1 MPAKRKQASLKKTK
15 STTTYKRGGAK
26 KKMMGGGAAKAMK
39 KSVYQ
44 KGGAAGAKKSI
55 GTLDLSKAPGK
66 RMASEIKAAGKA
78 AKSALAGGAGKA
90 ATKLGKK
97 RIGTLDL
104 SKPNK
109 KMQDGGMAPMP
120 ARDKARARR
129 AQFRELTRPGGL
141 IMDPGALMPGETGPI
156 TERQAQTRAMMEG
169 MKGGRDYTPFRSQAD
184 SMRTALEQARMDS
197 GAPVIPEGF
206 NPSIP
211 GMKQGGRVLNG
222 KALRNNSRGKARKNR

>member
-1 MPAKRKQASLKKTK
+1 
-15 STTTYKRGGAK
+15 
-26 KKMMGGGAAKAMK
+26 MGGGAAKAMK

-66 RMASEIKAAGKA
+66 KAAGKVAKA

-109 KMQDGGMAPMP
+109 KMQDGGMAPMSPMP

-156 TERQAQTRAMMEG
+156 TERQANTRAMMEG